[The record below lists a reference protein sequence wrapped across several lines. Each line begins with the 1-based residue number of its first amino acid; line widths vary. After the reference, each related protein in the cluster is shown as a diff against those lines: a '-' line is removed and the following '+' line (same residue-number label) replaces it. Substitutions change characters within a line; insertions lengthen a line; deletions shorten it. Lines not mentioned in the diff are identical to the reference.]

1 MLLDMSSADPLRGP
15 QSGGTLPR
23 AAARVYAVVRRDLLE
38 GVIRPGERVP
48 DAQLR
53 ETLGVSRTPVR
64 DAMLALEQE
73 GLVRVVPRQGYF
85 ASEVSLSDVVDA
97 YQLRFIIEPII
108 TGLAAVRATDE
119 AIARLD
125 ALAHAQAGTSEN
137 GLADAIQLNKQFHQ
151 AVAEVAGSPRL
162 VRILTDL
169 LDALGRLAIFDLQYW
184 RTPDT
189 WRSEHIAITAAIAT
203 RDAAHAAAVDRA
215 TFDPDEG
222 LLLRRTRTDIAQ
234 LLATVHL
241 GTQDSSEAAA
251 RSADQ
256 ADGAGDSP

>member
-1 MLLDMSSADPLRGP
+1 MSSADPE
-15 QSGGTLPR
+15 SGVQAGATLPS
-23 AAARVYAVVRRDLLE
+23 AAARVYAVVRRDLLD

-108 TGLAAVRATDE
+108 TGLAAARATDE
-119 AIARLD
+119 DIARLD
-125 ALAHAQAGTSEN
+125 ALAHAQAGASEN
-137 GLADAIQLNKQFHQ
+137 GLADAIQLNKRFHQ

-162 VRILTDL
+162 TRILTDL
-169 LDALGRLAIFDLQYW
+169 LDALGRLAMFDLQYW

-189 WRSEHIAITAAIAT
+189 WRAEHIAITAAIAS
-203 RDAAHAAAVDRA
+203 RDPAHAAAVDRG

-241 GTQDSSEAAA
+241 GAQDSTDPAE
-251 RSADQ
+251 RSANQ
-256 ADGAGDSP
+256 PDSSGGSP